1 MVFRT
6 YEEVLQL
13 DSANRQLVAGKLIRA
28 PKKKVNLSS
37 NGPQKPV
44 TAYQHFCR
52 EERAKMA
59 ELNFGQQSKELGARW
74 KSLTGE
80 DRKKFEE
87 LASQDKLRYVAEVA
101 ESRRKQFSNTP
112 VASSSGATVSGTVF
126 GRNLFGEDEND
137 SE

>member
-1 MVFRT
+1 RAPARQKRLEIYGPHHVIKPVVFRT

-87 LASQDKLRYVAEVA
+87 LASQDKLRYVAE
-101 ESRRKQFSNTP
+101 
-112 VASSSGATVSGTVF
+112 
-126 GRNLFGEDEND
+126 
-137 SE
+137 